1 MKAWT
6 AVEDAALKEMVAG
19 DMTARAISQKM
30 GRTVNS
36 VVGRCLRL
44 SLRLGANRPSEKM
57 RRNRTPKKQ
66 ETLPKPSAPPRL
78 KPTTFECRAV
88 RMVDLK
94 DRGECKWP
102 INDVPLIGDS
112 LILDGEY
119 LFCGLPASPGE
130 NYCTEHQRWSVGTG
144 TASERSAL
152 RGTKNLT

>member
-6 AVEDAALKEMVAG
+6 PSEDTALKEMVAG

-44 SLRLGANRPSEKM
+44 SLRLGENRPSEKM
-57 RRNRTPKKQ
+57 RRNRTPRKQ
-66 ETLPKPSAPPRL
+66 ETLPKPPALPKV
-78 KPTTFECRAV
+78 KPTTLECRAG
-88 RMVDLK
+88 RMVELNS
-94 DRGECKWP
+94 GECKWP

-119 LFCGLPASPGE
+119 LFCGLPASPGK
-130 NYCTEHQRWSVGTG
+130 NYCTEHQRWSVGQG
-144 TASERSAL
+144 TSSERSAL